1 MSITAHESR
10 DSRVWIF
17 GCLGLVLIKL
27 WLLSPQEIIAR
38 TAPHDDTLF
47 VGLALSILEGEWLGA
62 YNQFTLMKGSG
73 YPLFIALSNV
83 LGLPLILS
91 QELLY
96 LGACFLFTFGI
107 RLLGASTT
115 LSCLAFALLAFN
127 PFTYNFF
134 PNVYPFRF
142 GIYPAVSLMLF
153 AVGQIILIRAS
164 QSRRHWGIALAFGL
178 LLGWFWNIR
187 GEAIWI
193 APTLGVFLLSYW
205 YVTARSERISTS
217 RRVFTSVVGTAALV
231 WIGLF
236 GVNTAIA
243 TKNYQVY
250 GVYTTNEMTS
260 PAFKS
265 AYGGLLRI
273 STARWQRFIPVSQEA
288 RSAAYSVS
296 PAFRQLEYYFEE
308 GRGLKTWKKG
318 FSDYPAAFFP
328 WAFRDGLFSI
338 GLFRD
343 AKKTHMFLERIGR
356 EIDSGCDSRQIDC
369 RPRYTNLAPAWHSEW
384 NSLAVDIFFQT
395 MSRIVKFKG
404 FVGNGPRDGSV
415 DDDKLVTNYK
425 YVTQS
430 PVRPQSVQLLQ
441 RVPEFHRQRIH
452 DRRIV
457 FHKILWIYRHIPQIA
472 FVVGL
477 AILLRRAFQ
486 IARGTVI
493 SVSDGISVALLAG
506 ITSYAA
512 ILAIVQVTSYSE
524 IGRQLNTTYPLVLA
538 FIISCAMSLIAS
550 RRNRREQDQRASA
563 DSA

>member
-10 DSRVWIF
+10 DSRAWIA
-17 GCLGLVLIKL
+17 GCLILVLFKF

-47 VGLALSILEGEWLGA
+47 VGLALNILEGEWLGA
-62 YNQFTLMKGSG
+62 YDQFTLMKGSG
-73 YPLFIALSNV
+73 YPLFIALSNL

-107 RLLGASTT
+107 RLLGASTAI
-115 LSCLAFALLAFN
+115 SCLAFGLLAFN

-153 AVGQIILIRAS
+153 ALAQIILIRAS

-205 YVTARSERISTS
+205 YVTARSARPSTS
-217 RRVFTSVVGTAALV
+217 RHVFTSVVGTAALV
-231 WIGLF
+231 WVGLF
-236 GVNTAIA
+236 GLNTAIA
-243 TKNYQVY
+243 AKNYQVY

-273 STARWQRFIPVSQEA
+273 KTVRWERAIPANEEA
-288 RSAAYSVS
+288 RSAAYNVS
-296 PAFRQLEYYFEE
+296 PAFRQLEHYFEK
-308 GRGLKTWKKG
+308 GRGSKTWKKG

-343 AKKTHMFLERIGR
+343 AKKTHMFLEQIGR
-356 EIDSGCDSRQIDC
+356 EIDEGCDSGQIDC

-384 NSLAVDIFFQT
+384 NPLAARIFVKT
-395 MSRIVKFKG
+395 IARMVKFKG
-404 FVGNGPRDGSV
+404 FISNGPRVGSM
-415 DDDKLVTNYK
+415 DDNKLVTNYK

-430 PVRPQSVQLLQ
+430 PVRPQSVQLLR

-457 FHKILWIYRHIPQIA
+457 FNKILWIYRHIPQVV

-477 AILLRRAFQ
+477 FIVLGRAWQ
-486 IARGTVI
+486 IVRGATFY
-493 SVSDGISVALLAG
+493 VSDGMSVGLLAG
-506 ITSYAA
+506 LTSYAA
-512 ILAIVQVTSYSE
+512 ILTVVQVTSYSE

-550 RRNRREQDQRASA
+550 RRDRRDQDQRASA

>member
-1 MSITAHESR
+1 M
-10 DSRVWIF
+10 
-17 GCLGLVLIKL
+17 
-27 WLLSPQEIIAR
+27 
-38 TAPHDDTLF
+38 
-47 VGLALSILEGEWLGA
+47 
-62 YNQFTLMKGSG
+62 
-73 YPLFIALSNV
+73 
-83 LGLPLILS
+83 
-91 QELLY
+91 
-96 LGACFLFTFGI
+96 
-107 RLLGASTT
+107 
-115 LSCLAFALLAFN
+115 
-127 PFTYNFF
+127 
-134 PNVYPFRF
+134 
-142 GIYPAVSLMLF
+142 
-153 AVGQIILIRAS
+153 
-164 QSRRHWGIALAFGL
+164 
-178 LLGWFWNIR
+178 
-187 GEAIWI
+187 
-193 APTLGVFLLSYW
+193 
-205 YVTARSERISTS
+205 
-217 RRVFTSVVGTAALV
+217 
-231 WIGLF
+231 
-236 GVNTAIA
+236 NTAIA

-343 AKKTHMFLERIGR
+343 AKKTHMFLEQIGR
-356 EIDSGCDSRQIDC
+356 EIDEGCDSGQIDC

-384 NSLAVDIFFQT
+384 NPLAARIFVKT
-395 MSRIVKFKG
+395 IARMVKFKG
-404 FVGNGPRDGSV
+404 FISNGPRVGSM
-415 DDDKLVTNYK
+415 DDNKLVTNYK

-430 PVRPQSVQLLQ
+430 PVRPQSVQLLR

-457 FHKILWIYRHIPQIA
+457 FNKILWIYRHIPQVV

-477 AILLRRAFQ
+477 FIVLGRAWQ
-486 IARGTVI
+486 IVRGATFY
-493 SVSDGISVALLAG
+493 VSDGMSVGLLAG
-506 ITSYAA
+506 LTSYAA
-512 ILAIVQVTSYSE
+512 ILTVVQVTSYSE

-550 RRNRREQDQRASA
+550 RRDRRDQDQRASA